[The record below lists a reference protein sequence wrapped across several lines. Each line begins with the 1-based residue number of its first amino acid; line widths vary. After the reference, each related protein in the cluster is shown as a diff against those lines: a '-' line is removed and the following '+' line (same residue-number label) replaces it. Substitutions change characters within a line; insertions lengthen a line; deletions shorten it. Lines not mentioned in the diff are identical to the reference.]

1 MSHSLLSADRNT
13 HIKIA
18 VVALIAGMVV
28 VAVGINARTPD
39 ADLTASRTGTDAPVL
54 KAGTPATYS
63 SADSPAR
70 H

>member
-28 VAVGINARTPD
+28 VAVGINARTTDP
-39 ADLTASRTGTDAPVL
+39 DLTASRTGTDAPVL
-54 KAGTPATYS
+54 KAGAPATYS